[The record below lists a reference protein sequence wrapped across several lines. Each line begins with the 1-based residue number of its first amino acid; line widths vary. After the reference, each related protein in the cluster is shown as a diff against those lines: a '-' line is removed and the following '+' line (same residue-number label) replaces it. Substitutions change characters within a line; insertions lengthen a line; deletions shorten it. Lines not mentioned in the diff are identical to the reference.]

1 MKKTKLT
8 GIFFVLFSTLAVF
21 AQETGGVC
29 EECSCSGTGFLWFVI
44 GGVIA
49 GIAVYKL
56 IGVYLM
62 KKSEQKQ
69 HAENSISEMRLKEAK
84 NENEEIMKKLRSV
97 EREKGYLED
106 QIENVVKTMKK
117 NDEKIYSEVSPD
129 MRWDNVVDM
138 FIDEM
143 VKKEYKEGI
152 AVGIKSFSFYFDK
165 FTSAVKYGDSTT
177 VLETAKQFVADY
189 EKLSNEYKK
198 EA

>member
-1 MKKTKLT
+1 MKRSELT
-8 GIFFVLFSTLAVF
+8 GILFVLFSTMPVF
-21 AQETGGVC
+21 AQETECVC
-29 EECSCSGTGFLWFVI
+29 EECSCGGTGFLWFLI

-56 IGVYLM
+56 IGMYLM
-62 KKSEQKQ
+62 KKSEQKL
-69 HAENSISEMRLKEAK
+69 HAENSISEMRLKEVE
-84 NENEEIMKKLRSV
+84 NENEEVMKKLRSL
-97 EREKGYLED
+97 EREKGYLEE

-117 NDEKIYSEVSPD
+117 NDEKIYREVSPD
-129 MRWDNVVDM
+129 MRWDNIVDM

-177 VLETAKQFVADY
+177 ALETAKQFVADY
-189 EKLSNEYKK
+189 EKFSNEYKK